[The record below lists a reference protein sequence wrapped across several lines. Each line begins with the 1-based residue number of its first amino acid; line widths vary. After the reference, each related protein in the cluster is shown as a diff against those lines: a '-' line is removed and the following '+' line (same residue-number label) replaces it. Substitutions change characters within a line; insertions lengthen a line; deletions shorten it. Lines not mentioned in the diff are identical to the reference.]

1 MDAEVYDVLFRSRKT
16 LLNILAEKGYDIS
29 QYEKFGPWEIE
40 TMISNEKKNSLGMTL
55 TKKEGD
61 EKCIVIYRLNKLK
74 QSITKFIQTHFIDE
88 ESDEY
93 IPDSQN
99 AEIIIMLLETV
110 NNPVFHDAALSIYQK
125 HKIRI
130 SFFQAHSLVNN
141 PKDHILV
148 PPHTLV
154 AKEDIPELKK
164 KLNIQS
170 VSNLPFIRFHQ
181 DIQARLLGAV
191 PGDVIKVTRPSP
203 SAGLEFVYRVCVP

>member
-29 QYEKFGPWEIE
+29 QYEKFGPWGVE
-40 TMISNEKKNSLGMTL
+40 TMISNEKKNSLGMSL

-74 QSITKFIQTHFIDE
+74 HSITKFIQNHFIDE

-93 IPDSQN
+93 ISDIGN
-99 AEIIIMLLETV
+99 AEIIVMLLETV
-110 NNPVFHDAALSIYQK
+110 NNPVFHDAALSNYQK

-141 PKDHILV
+141 PHDHILV
-148 PPHTLV
+148 PNHTIV
-154 AKEDIPELKK
+154 PKEEIPDLKK

-170 VSNLPFIRFHQ
+170 VSQLPFIRFHQ
-181 DIQARLLGAV
+181 DIQARLLGAL
-191 PGDVIKVTRPSP
+191 PGDVIKVIRPSS
-203 SAGLEFVYRVCVP
+203 SAGIEYIYRVCVP